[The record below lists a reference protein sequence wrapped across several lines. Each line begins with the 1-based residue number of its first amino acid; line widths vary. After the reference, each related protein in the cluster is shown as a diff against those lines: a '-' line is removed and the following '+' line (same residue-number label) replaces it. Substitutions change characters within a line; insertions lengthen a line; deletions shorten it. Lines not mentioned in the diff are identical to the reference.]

1 MYGQAR
7 VLAKRDPE
15 QAIQLAYE
23 YFLKNQ
29 SLAADDLVAVFGK
42 GALHG

>member
-15 QAIQLAYE
+15 QAIRLAYD
-23 YFLKNQ
+23 YFQRNQ
-29 SLAADDLVAVFGK
+29 GLAAEDLVAVFGK
-42 GALHG
+42 AAIYG